1 MKKQILQDD
10 TQENVEALKAQIQ
23 ALQRELN
30 ALQQQHTVLEEKNS
44 LFETIFDESPYI
56 IVLKDHTANFIFAN
70 QTAAK
75 FYGTTPEKMVGKD
88 DVAFGATP
96 EQGDFFRQNVLAI
109 MASGQP
115 EIVYE
120 ESTDSN
126 TGETRYFKSIK
137 KPFIGKNGLPQI
149 LVIAIDVT
157 DLKRVQQKVV
167 DSEKRLSYVLEAT
180 GEGVWDWNITTGE
193 LMHNQRW
200 YDLLGLS
207 AEDMS
212 GNLNDFTK
220 RLLPEE
226 LDEIMHELDLCLTQ
240 GKPYSH
246 EHQMRCKNGET
257 VWVLDRGNV
266 VQRDS
271 DGRPLRMVGSFA
283 EISTRKKIEQELVAA
298 RIQAEQNS
306 IAKSDFLATMSH
318 EIRTPMNGV
327 IGMTSVL
334 LESDLTIEQR
344 DCVET
349 IQSSGEALLMVINE
363 ILDFSKIEAGK
374 VTFNDRNFS
383 LTELIDTCYNIL
395 SPGMARKRL
404 TFAKQIE
411 EKMPD
416 NLIGDP
422 DRLMQVLVNLL
433 NNALKFTSSGSITL
447 HVAILSLNQNICRL
461 RFEVR
466 DTGIGISEEG
476 QHQLFNAFSQV
487 DAESNRQFG
496 GTGLGLSICKR
507 IVEAM
512 NGSIGLESRL
522 GEGTTFW
529 FELVYRLG
537 NASSALPTAPA
548 SPETE
553 VQALKGRIL
562 LVEDHPINQ
571 KLALAILQKQQL
583 DVDLAENGLEAI
595 KMLNLKSYDLIL
607 MDCQMPVMD
616 GFEASAR
623 IRSGEAGEE
632 ARKTPIIALTANAM
646 KEDIDRCT
654 AAGMN
659 DHIAKP
665 FTLTTLQTALAHW
678 LPA

>member
-30 ALQQQHTVLEEKNS
+30 ALQKQHTVLEEKNS

-126 TGETRYFKSIK
+126 TGEIRYFKSIK

-157 DLKRVQQKVV
+157 DLKRIQQKVIE
-167 DSEKRLSYVLEAT
+167 SEKRLSYVLEAT
-180 GEGVWDWNITTGE
+180 GEGLWDWNITTGE

-200 YDLLGLS
+200 YDLLGLLP
-207 AEDMS
+207 EDMT
-212 GNLNDFTK
+212 GKLDDFTK
-220 RLLPEE
+220 LLLPEE

-240 GKPYSH
+240 GKPYNH
-246 EHQMRCKNGET
+246 EHQMRCKDGKT

-283 EISTRKKIEQELVAA
+283 EISSRKRIEQELVAA

-665 FTLTTLQTALAHW
+665 FTLTTLQTALTHW